1 MKNVVIFA
9 IDNGSNLHEQA
20 KFLRHLD
27 TLRALQKL
35 SAAPKCCVGFWEGQ
49 LERSYIIPTEAYRD
63 YVAPQG
69 WVANQHSVVR
79 VDDNGNADLMHPDLA
94 VRMFNI
100 GRMHKVDADVARKL
114 DAWTFVEE
122 EGQYYAA

>member
-9 IDNGSNLHEQA
+9 IDNGSSLHQQA

-27 TLRALQKL
+27 TMRAMGRL
-35 SAAPKCCVGFWEGQ
+35 SAFPKCGIGFWEGQ
-49 LERSYIIPTEAYRD
+49 LERVYVLPIEDYRI
-63 YVAPQG
+63 YVAQHG
-69 WVANQHSVVR
+69 WVDGQHSVVR
-79 VDDNGNADLMHPDLA
+79 VDAYDNADLMRPRLE

-100 GRMHKVDADVARKL
+100 GRMNKVDADVARRL
-114 DAWTFVEE
+114 EAWTFVEE